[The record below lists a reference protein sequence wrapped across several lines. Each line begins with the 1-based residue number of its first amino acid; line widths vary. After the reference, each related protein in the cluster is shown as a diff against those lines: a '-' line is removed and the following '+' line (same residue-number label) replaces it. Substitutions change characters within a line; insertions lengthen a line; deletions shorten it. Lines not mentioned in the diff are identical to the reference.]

1 MFRST
6 LAGLGLPQKKASARG
21 PLVSLAAMSCD
32 LEVPTQLD
40 LEEQL
45 PESPSLIDEA
55 TRRLEERMLV
65 GYNRGYKNDP
75 FAAEPETKP
84 KPSPPASMPTVSST
98 TTPTRP
104 ATKLPPPPLLLQ
116 PPAVGCSESQSTR
129 VSFGHLPKGARAPH
143 PLLESRAIAE
153 ATVAEANTC
162 RVRKRDATISQLETA
177 YFNRLAGRLADSG
190 HSSPELTSS
199 VHSSAAA
206 AAAPATPTEYAQG
219 AAPTADVMAQL
230 RARLG
235 SLPSAQ
241 EKKVFEMGAEMGAG
255 GVSPSRA
262 ELSPIERRQHPL
274 VFRRRLSPVEALD
287 QSARRLSVI
296 PEGMAEGSTLVVAP
310 LALDTARLAPL
321 PEGLAGESIMDGAA
335 HPEPSTTASTAD
347 MGDGDDLSEDL
358 KEEDSDVDVA
368 APQAGPPQDP
378 LAPLAATAALDV
390 TLDVRTSRAGGGGTT
405 PCSTPCST
413 PADAARA
420 PPAAPPAATS
430 GTACAAAG
438 APVLAS
444 PASTLFVS
452 ATAAAM
458 AREAEARVAEAHAAE
473 VVMALG
479 DGQLAEVAAIR
490 VQSVFRGRAS
500 RTEKFEAARVQ
511 WRAYRRWKGEWEFAA
526 SIALTAQ
533 EEAVPVVMERRR
545 EADDLE
551 ARALALHKS
560 ATAGE
565 TAPAAVDEDWEGRDT
580 AVGACMPRGTN
591 PSAVDEDW
599 EPATVD
605 DEPTKVAAIVDK
617 TAAKPKAAGWHTLRE
632 LRWLSLQRKSTY
644 QSTDAPIAKAAEMAA
659 SQEVAAEM
667 VVAEMAAAEQA
678 EQAEAEPTAV
688 PKSAISDPPSNEGFH
703 PNVRCDCSGMHP
715 IVGMRYHLRG
725 QNYDLCQAEYDK
737 LSAAVQAVYEAIP
750 PPVSGKGGMLE
761 LYIIGGGLGHGSDA
775 ARAAEAAEAAAAAA
789 VTAAEAA
796 ARAEDEAFHSA
807 NEVAVRRATSLML
820 ATTARDKATVSD
832 SVAAFAEVARAE
844 VEVIRDA
851 LMGRRG
857 QSQLYASL
865 AAEQN
870 RQGLDANQ
878 AGDFSRALTHFTQ
891 ALVLQPRRASYV
903 LSAANMML
911 KRTPP
916 WAEQAIEL
924 YMQAKALPLTTKQAA
939 MADTKLALALSYL
952 GDQDVKMLQLF
963 LNEVMGQQLVT
974 PDGVYGPR
982 TRQAVLEFES
992 RFCMPLGTDLTE
1004 QLRTVR
1010 SLLSPS
1016 KGAGQ
1021 GAGGSALVSAPEGA
1035 GQAIPYVLGG
1045 IGLPRTKHR
1054 TCSLD
1059 FNVLDLLQYAQYGAI
1074 QREEVWQ
1081 RQDVNSRWTRMCAG
1095 FTWAN

>member
-1 MFRST
+1 
-6 LAGLGLPQKKASARG
+6 
-21 PLVSLAAMSCD
+21 
-32 LEVPTQLD
+32 
-40 LEEQL
+40 
-45 PESPSLIDEA
+45 
-55 TRRLEERMLV
+55 
-65 GYNRGYKNDP
+65 
-75 FAAEPETKP
+75 
-84 KPSPPASMPTVSST
+84 
-98 TTPTRP
+98 
-104 ATKLPPPPLLLQ
+104 
-116 PPAVGCSESQSTR
+116 
-129 VSFGHLPKGARAPH
+129 
-143 PLLESRAIAE
+143 
-153 ATVAEANTC
+153 
-162 RVRKRDATISQLETA
+162 
-177 YFNRLAGRLADSG
+177 
-190 HSSPELTSS
+190 
-199 VHSSAAA
+199 
-206 AAAPATPTEYAQG
+206 
-219 AAPTADVMAQL
+219 
-230 RARLG
+230 
-235 SLPSAQ
+235 
-241 EKKVFEMGAEMGAG
+241 
-255 GVSPSRA
+255 
-262 ELSPIERRQHPL
+262 
-274 VFRRRLSPVEALD
+274 
-287 QSARRLSVI
+287 
-296 PEGMAEGSTLVVAP
+296 
-310 LALDTARLAPL
+310 
-321 PEGLAGESIMDGAA
+321 
-335 HPEPSTTASTAD
+335 
-347 MGDGDDLSEDL
+347 
-358 KEEDSDVDVA
+358 
-368 APQAGPPQDP
+368 
-378 LAPLAATAALDV
+378 
-390 TLDVRTSRAGGGGTT
+390 
-405 PCSTPCST
+405 
-413 PADAARA
+413 
-420 PPAAPPAATS
+420 
-430 GTACAAAG
+430 
-438 APVLAS
+438 
-444 PASTLFVS
+444 
-452 ATAAAM
+452 
-458 AREAEARVAEAHAAE
+458 
-473 VVMALG
+473 
-479 DGQLAEVAAIR
+479 
-490 VQSVFRGRAS
+490 
-500 RTEKFEAARVQ
+500 
-511 WRAYRRWKGEWEFAA
+511 
-526 SIALTAQ
+526 
-533 EEAVPVVMERRR
+533 MERRR
-545 EADDLE
+545 EADDLG

-565 TAPAAVDEDWEGRDT
+565 TAPAAVDEDWEGRD
-580 AVGACMPRGTN
+580 AVVSACMPRDTN
-591 PSAVDEDW
+591 PAAVDEDW

-605 DEPTKVAAIVDK
+605 DEPTEVAAIVAK

-667 VVAEMAAAEQA
+667 AVAEMAAA

-807 NEVAVRRATSLML
+807 NEVAVRRATTLML

-924 YMQAKALPLTTKQAA
+924 YMQAKALPLTTKQTA

-963 LNEVMGQQLVT
+963 LNELMGQQLVT

-1021 GAGGSALVSAPEGA
+1021 GAGGSALVSAHEGA
-1035 GQAIPYVLGG
+1035 HEGVGQAIPYVLGG

-1095 FTWAN
+1095 FTWA